1 MNANTSE
8 PLRPLFFIV
17 RPGDQRMVPL
27 IAVDELPAFV
37 TIQGAPKTLT
47 VNEITGMVSVGTYE
61 VRDKQHVVEGV
72 YANKPP
78 SHERSCILVAHEK
91 QAASTISEGTTL
103 SCSATLTSNT
113 PAINTAPGVKV
124 YCDHWI
130 ATGACSFVQKGCH
143 YKHEM
148 PLTAEGLAAIGQPDI
163 PAWYRRKYGV
173 ASLHLAPGMTT
184 PSYSINDSRAHQS
197 NNWWN
202 PANQGARENNTGAY
216 GGHQFGARGARGKGR
231 QANKPMRSTAEEDA
245 IQARREAAAKA
256 LDLQEEK
263 RRQAMQNKYKSLSPD
278 RDSVFK
284 HDPNFD
290 SGFDS
295 EAECSS
301 LMSDQDRYEVMS
313 DAAFEAE
320 QLERVRRVHASRSAA
335 AAAAA
340 SASAASASDSSALSV
355 LPGRAQ
361 GRQGGG
367 KNGNRRNARG
377 GKKHSKQAGVNGNGY
392 GNGYVNGNGHGNRSG
407 GDGANGKQ
415 YVKHMKKCVADKAV
429 VRI

>member
-1 MNANTSE
+1 MNINISE
-8 PLRPLFFIV
+8 PLRPLFFVV

-27 IAVDELPAFV
+27 IAVDELPTFV
-37 TIQGAPKTLT
+37 TIQGVPRTLT
-47 VNEITGMVSVGTYE
+47 VNEITGMVSVGAYE

-78 SHERSCILVAHEK
+78 SHERSSMQDTHEK
-91 QAASTISEGTTL
+91 QALSTIPGGTSP
-103 SCSATLTSNT
+103 SCSATLTNDTLS
-113 PAINTAPGVKV
+113 INTAPGVKV

-148 PLTAEGLAAIGQPDI
+148 PLTAEALAAIGQPDI

-173 ASLHLAPGMTT
+173 ASLHLAPGMTV

-202 PANQGARENNTGAY
+202 PANQGARENIAGAY
-216 GGHQFGARGARGKGR
+216 GGHQFGARGTRGKGR
-231 QANKPMRSTAEEDA
+231 QANKPMRSTVEEDA

-320 QLERVRRVHASRSAA
+320 QLERVRRVHASRSASAA

-340 SASAASASDSSALSV
+340 SGSASASTSDSSALSA
-355 LPGRAQ
+355 LPGRVQAP
-361 GRQGGG
+361 QGGS
-367 KNGNRRNARG
+367 KKGNRRNARG
-377 GKKHSKQAGVNGNGY
+377 GKKHSKKASGNGNANGNG
-392 GNGYVNGNGHGNRSG
+392 NNSS
-407 GDGANGKQ
+407 GDGGKGKQ
-415 YVKHMKKCVADKAV
+415 DVKHMNKSVADKAIV
-429 VRI
+429 H